1 MSRCRAV
8 KTTIK
13 TQILYQFVAEMKD
26 MSHQISTEIVTF
38 FSCRFLESVRP
49 LDRWDWAAGE
59 GRLLRA
65 RMSSREKTRKL
76 RMMMLISMT
85 LSFKR
90 FSANVEWQWWWT
102 KEGSN
107 NYEILK
113 DFNLKLK
120 NFIFKI
126 LISLNLGSS

>member
-102 KEGSN
+102 KERKVPIITKYWRTSTWN
-107 NYEILK
+107 W
-113 DFNLKLK
+113 
-120 NFIFKI
+120 KI
-126 LISLNLGSS
+126 LYSKYWYP